1 MTRASKAEQG
11 LRILAGALIALLFL
25 LPLYWI
31 ITASL
36 RPAGLPPARTVEWF
50 PPDPTLA
57 NYPTIFEMLPMGR
70 YLGNSLL
77 VVAVA
82 VPVTVV
88 VASWAGFALAQYPA
102 AVRQRLLSLSVAAL
116 MIPGASV
123 WIFRF
128 QILGWLGLL
137 DSLGALIV
145 PAFAAGSP
153 LFVLLYYW
161 TYRRVPKGLY
171 EAARLDGASA
181 FETWWLVA
189 RPLARPTTIGV
200 LILSF
205 VLYWSDFIS
214 PVLYLYRPALYTLPV
229 GLQILKQLDPT
240 GWPLLMAAATI
251 MTLPVVLLFIL
262 LQRAFLNERSLAE
275 LLDRN

>member
-1 MTRASKAEQG
+1 MRLRSKVKWGA
-11 LRILAGALIALLFL
+11 RILAGALLASLFL

-31 ITASL
+31 VTASL
-36 RPAGLPPARTVEWF
+36 RPAGLPPARTVEWL
-50 PPDPTLA
+50 PPSPTLA
-57 NYPTIFEMLPMGR
+57 NYPAIFEMLPMAR
-70 YLGNSLL
+70 YLGNSLI

-82 VPVTVV
+82 VPVTAVI
-88 VASWAGFALAQYPA
+88 ASWAGFALAQYPDRPRRRWLA
-102 AVRQRLLSLSVAAL
+102 LSVATL

-128 QILGWLGLL
+128 QILRWLGLI

-153 LFVLLYYW
+153 LFVLLFYW
-161 TYRRVPKGLY
+161 TFRRVPPGLY

-181 FETWWLVA
+181 FTTWWQVA
-189 RPLARPTTIGV
+189 RPLARPTTVAVIV
-200 LILSF
+200 LSF

-214 PVLYLYRPALYTLPV
+214 PVLYLYRPALYTLPI

-251 MTLPVVLLFIL
+251 MTLPVIGLFIL
-262 LQRAFLNERSLAE
+262 LQRTFLSDNSLAE

>member
-1 MTRASKAEQG
+1 MRLRSKLKRGTRN
-11 LRILAGALIALLFL
+11 IAGGLIAVLFL

-31 ITASL
+31 VAASL
-36 RPAGLPPARTVEWF
+36 RPAGLPPARTVEWL
-50 PPDPTLA
+50 PVSPTLG
-57 NYPTIFEMLPMGR
+57 NYPAIFELLPMAR
-70 YLGNSLL
+70 YLGNSLI
-77 VVAVA
+77 VVAAA
-82 VPVTVV
+82 VPITTV
-88 VASWAGFALAQYPA
+88 VASWAGFALAQFPD
-102 AVRQRLLSLSVAAL
+102 RSRRRLLALSVAAL

-128 QILGWLGLL
+128 QILRWLGLI

-153 LFVLLYYW
+153 LFVLLFYW
-161 TYRRVPKGLY
+161 TFRRVPEGLF

-181 FETWWLVA
+181 FTSWWRVA
-189 RPLARPTTIGV
+189 HPLSRPTTVAVIV
-200 LILSF
+200 LAF

-214 PVLYLYRPALYTLPV
+214 PVLYLYRPDLYTLPI

-240 GWPLLMAAATI
+240 GWPLLMAAATV
-251 MTLPVVLLFIL
+251 MTLPVIVLFLV
-262 LQRAFLNERSLAE
+262 LQRSFLSAESMAE

>member
-1 MTRASKAEQG
+1 M
-11 LRILAGALIALLFL
+11 RILAGTLIALLFL

-31 ITASL
+31 ISASL
-36 RPAGLPPARTVEWF
+36 RPAGLPPARTVEWI

-57 NYPTIFEMLPMGR
+57 NYPAIFELLPMAR
-70 YLGNSLL
+70 YLRNSLL
-77 VVAVA
+77 VVAAA

-88 VASWAGFALAQYPA
+88 VASWAGFALAQYPEEA
-102 AVRQRLLSLSVAAL
+102 RRRLLTLSVAAL

-128 QILGWLGLL
+128 QILRWLGLL

-153 LFVLLYYW
+153 LFVLLFYW
-161 TYRRVPKGLY
+161 TYRRVPTGLY

-181 FETWWLVA
+181 FTTWWQVA
-189 RPLARPTTIGV
+189 RPLAQPTTVGV
-200 LILSF
+200 LVLAF

-240 GWPLLMAAATI
+240 GWPLLMAAATM
-251 MTLPVVLLFIL
+251 MTLPVILLFIL
-262 LQRAFLNERSLAE
+262 LQRAFLSERSLAE
-275 LLDRN
+275 LMDRN